1 MKIYLIAGEISGDFI
16 GSKLMDSLNK
26 ISQNFI
32 EINGIGGLNMKEKA
46 LNSLF
51 DIKEINLMGFCEVL
65 PHIFRI
71 KKLIN
76 KTVEDIIEKKSDIL
90 VTIDSPGFTYRVAQ
104 KLRLKAPHIKLVHVV
119 APSVWAYKPSRAIK
133 YANLYDHLLTLFP
146 FEPFYFTKHGLNSTC
161 IGHPIMEQKFYKKT
175 VELRKEFNIEQNTK
189 AIAVTPGS
197 RVGEINRHMPVI
209 REIFDR
215 LSEFYKIKV
224 IFIQSNEH
232 NLSHIQKYLEGAKFN
247 YMFTTDRLKAFA
259 ASDCALAK
267 SGTNSF
273 EIAASGT
280 PMIIGYKLNAL
291 TFYLLKM
298 MIKIKYACLINI
310 ISEQEIIPEFIQD
323 NFNVENIVQKFN
335 ELLNDDKSR
344 MAQVQKAEQVLNT
357 IGFNANIIPS
367 EIAARK
373 IIDLIK

>member
-16 GSKLMDSLNK
+16 GSKLMNSLNK

-32 EINGIGGLNMKEKA
+32 EINGVGGSHMKESG

-104 KLRLKAPHIKLVHVV
+104 KLRLKAPHIKLIHIV

-133 YANLYDHLLTLFP
+133 YANLYDYLLTLFP
-146 FEPFYFTKHGLNSTC
+146 FEPSYFTKHGLNSIC
-161 IGHPIMEQKFYKKT
+161 IGHPIIEQKFYKKT

-197 RVGEINRHMPVI
+197 RAGEINRHMPVI
-209 REIFDR
+209 REVFDK

-232 NLSHIQKYLEGAKFN
+232 NLPHIQKYLEGAKFN
-247 YMFTTDRLKAFA
+247 YIFTTDRLKAFA

-280 PMIIGYKLNAL
+280 PMIIGYKLNAV

-344 MAQVQKAEQVLNT
+344 IEQVQKAEQVLNT

-373 IIDLIK
+373 IIDMIK